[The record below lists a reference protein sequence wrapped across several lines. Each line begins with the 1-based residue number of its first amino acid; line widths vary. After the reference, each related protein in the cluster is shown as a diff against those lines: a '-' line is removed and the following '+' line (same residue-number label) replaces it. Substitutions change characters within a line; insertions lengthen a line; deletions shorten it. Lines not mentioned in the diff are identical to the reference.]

1 MKQLDEKPLE
11 SNQMTKRISI
21 ILLICIGLRLIFFL
35 IVRPWNPEVEKYA
48 IIVRDGRVYHEL
60 ASTLLETGRFA
71 KSSASPPEVL
81 RTPLYPAFIALNYW
95 LFGHKPYSVML
106 FQIVIDTLSCF
117 LLFMMLSRLFDA
129 KVAALCSLFYA
140 VDPFL
145 ILYSSR
151 LVSEIVFVFFFIAGF
166 YFLSYV
172 IIAKRDRKALINC
185 GIAGLILGL
194 ATWMR
199 VIIMYIPFIII
210 VFFVVCFW
218 RKPKVYVKYIV
229 VVLLFFGLA
238 ISPWLIRNYVIF
250 DRFSFSTSGS
260 FNLLAL
266 YVVPMET
273 PIRNKDKHD
282 VRRELLTEAEK
293 MILADGL
300 DPEKMNEFQRAE
312 YWKRLALKYIKKDPV
327 SFVKVYLLGVIHTFI
342 NLESSTYAV
351 MLGKPRQQ
359 VDVKAYTNIFDLV
372 KAFISHKSGIE
383 LFIAGFVFLYVLFSY
398 ISLGIG
404 LLVSWKKYDWR
415 ALLLL
420 LLISAY
426 FILVT
431 GAAGL
436 ARFRLPAIPFYLP
449 FVVTGIMYLYEKSIS
464 RNK

>member
-129 KVAALCSLFYA
+129 KVASLCSLFYA

-300 DPEKMNEFQRAE
+300 DPEKMNE
-312 YWKRLALKYIKKDPV
+312 
-327 SFVKVYLLGVIHTFI
+327 
-342 NLESSTYAV
+342 
-351 MLGKPRQQ
+351 
-359 VDVKAYTNIFDLV
+359 KAYTNIFDLV